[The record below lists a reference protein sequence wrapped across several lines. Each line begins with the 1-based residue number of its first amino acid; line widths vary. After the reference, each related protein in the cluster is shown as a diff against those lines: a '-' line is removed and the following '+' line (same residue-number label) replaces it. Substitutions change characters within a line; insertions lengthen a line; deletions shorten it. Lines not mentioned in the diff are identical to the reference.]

1 MTDFRFVG
9 NGYVNAQVSD
19 SEASGL
25 FRNLAALRRD
35 SFTDFSVI
43 MEGHL
48 PIEIIRIANR
58 LSDADF
64 VDWMRVNA
72 DGPLSGLVRD
82 ILNYLNGKVGHF
94 TIKTSI
100 NIHEERLRPGTRL
113 HDATYTPGT
122 RSESSMDG
130 NLRNGDRLFN
140 FDLFRL
146 MAGIGPVDVGRI
158 FLLLG
163 GASYYAEQ

>member
-1 MTDFRFVG
+1 MTDFRYAG
-9 NGYVNAQVSD
+9 NGYIGAQVSD
-19 SEASGL
+19 SEASTL

-35 SFTDFSVI
+35 SFNDFSVL

-48 PIEIIRIANR
+48 PIEAIRTAQV
-58 LSDADF
+58 LTGGDF

-72 DGPLSGLVRD
+72 DSPLQGLVRD

-100 NIHEERLRPGTRL
+100 KIHEERLRPGI
-113 HDATYTPGT
+113 HYHEATYTPGA
-122 RSESSMDG
+122 RSESTLDG
-130 NLRNGDRLFN
+130 TLRNGARLFN

-146 MAGIGPVDVGRI
+146 MAGIGPVDVCRI

-163 GASYYAEQ
+163 GATYYAEQ